1 MNEWNCSNSGCI
13 VSNFNSIK
21 DVWPLGYGTSKGA
34 NAGRYFVWSFYL
46 RPYKGAGFHAN
57 FKRVCLEHHKIFLE
71 MFEKEMAGDVENM
84 EFTEM
89 YAIRN
94 RGRI

>member
-1 MNEWNCSNSGCI
+1 MSEWNCSNARCV
-13 VSNFNSIK
+13 VSNFSNIK
-21 DVWPLGYGTSKGA
+21 AVWPLDYKSA
-34 NAGRYFVWSFYL
+34 NHAEFAVWNFYL

-57 FKRVCLEHHKIFLE
+57 FKRVCMKHHKIFLE

-89 YAIRN
+89 YAIKN